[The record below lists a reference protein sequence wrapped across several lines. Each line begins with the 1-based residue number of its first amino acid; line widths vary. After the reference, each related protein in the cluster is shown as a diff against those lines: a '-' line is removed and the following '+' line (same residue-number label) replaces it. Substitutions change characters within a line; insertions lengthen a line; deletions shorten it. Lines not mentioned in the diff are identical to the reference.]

1 MMAHDLHARP
11 IQKLSTSGRSHLREK
26 REAVQWESSR
36 RCICPIITVLLGAL
50 ASASVLAAQEPQPK
64 QNAAQDSG
72 IVLRQT
78 VRRVRVD
85 VVVTDAHGHPVRG
98 LQASDFRVAE
108 DGKPQ
113 SIRQF
118 EYHTDENAEAA
129 LPKRPP
135 LPPHTFM
142 NLPAAPEHGP
152 LTVVLYDVLNTQMG
166 DQLSARAQMLKFL
179 KKSTGRRI
187 AIFFLG
193 DRLRLLQGFTSDTDL
208 LLQAVNQ
215 TGAPSSKGYFAEL
228 TGFPTNG
235 VMATGAPVET
245 GSAGGSGGRMS
256 DADAFAQHSAV
267 MEENSREAE
276 ASQLLSQ
283 RVETTLD
290 ALVEIGRFLE
300 GLPGRKNLIWYSGS
314 FPIGIFADPEKTKRA
329 FERGGLERDDSAINY
344 SERIKKATDR
354 LNTAGVSIYPVDA
367 RGLQG
372 GDPLTTSFVIR
383 STEFATMDMLGEQ
396 TGGKAF
402 YSTNA
407 LEEALETAA
416 DEGGTYYSLVYAPTN
431 MKFDGSVRR
440 ISVHIG
446 HGQYHLAYRRSYIAD
461 ESASIAHTQAAADQ
475 NAAASDQAQVSAEL
489 IAIASQF
496 GAPLSHQLVFA
507 AHMDAIGAPAPATA
521 EQMAALAPYREQ
533 AAKTEHREFVPPEKP
548 VSIQQY
554 AIQYGVL
561 AKQLDL
567 PISANGIYQSD
578 LSIALLAFD
587 EDGAILWGTESRVKD
602 AIPSSKIGEFR
613 KNGYQAIQTF
623 VVPVETAAIRLM
635 VHDEHS
641 GRIGSMEVRL
651 PLPPDQQ
658 QAAHAQ

>member
-1 MMAHDLHARP
+1 MMALDLHTRP
-11 IQKLSTSGRSHLREK
+11 IQELSVSNSLNLREK
-26 REAVQWESSR
+26 KEAVQWESSR
-36 RCICPIITVLLGAL
+36 LCICPIITVLLGAL

-64 QNAAQDSG
+64 QSTAQDTG

-78 VRRVRVD
+78 VRRVRMD
-85 VVVTDAHGHPVRG
+85 VVVTDAQGHPVTG
-98 LQASDFRVAE
+98 LRASDFHVAE

-118 EYHTDENAEAA
+118 EYHSDDNAEAA

-142 NLPAAPEHGP
+142 NLPASPEHGP

-166 DQLSARAQMLKFL
+166 DQLSARAQMLAFL
-179 KKSTGRRI
+179 KKSAGRRI

-215 TGAPSSKGYFAEL
+215 TGAPSLTGYQAEL

-235 VMATGAPVET
+235 AMATGAPVET

-256 DADAFAQHSAV
+256 DADAFAQRSAV

-383 STEFATMDMLGEQ
+383 STEFASMDMLGEQ

-407 LEEALETAA
+407 LEGALETAA
-416 DEGGTYYSLVYAPTN
+416 DEGSSYYSLVYAPTN
-431 MKFDGSVRR
+431 MKFDGSVRS
-440 ISVHIG
+440 ISVHLGQG
-446 HGQYHLAYRRSYIAD
+446 HYHLAYRRSYIAD
-461 ESASIAHTQAAADQ
+461 DIASIAHKQGAADQ
-475 NAAASDQAQVSAEL
+475 NAASSDQAPVSAES
-489 IAIASQF
+489 IAAASQF

-507 AHMDAIGAPAPATA
+507 ARVDAIGAPAPATA

-533 AAKTEHREFVPPEKP
+533 AAKAEHRKFVQPTTP
-548 VSIQQY
+548 VPMQQY

-561 AKQLDL
+561 AKQLEM
-567 PISANGIYQSD
+567 PKSANGVYHSD
-578 LSIALLAFD
+578 LSMAVLAFNK
-587 EDGAILWGTESRVKD
+587 DGETLWGTKTQLKD
-602 AIPSSKIGEFR
+602 DIPASKIGSVR
-613 KNGYQAIQTF
+613 DNGFEVTQTF
-623 VVPVETAAIRLM
+623 LVPVETSVIRL
-635 VHDEHS
+635 VVRDEHS
-641 GRIGSMEVRL
+641 ERIGSMEIRL

-658 QAAHAQ
+658 GAGAQ